1 MSGQVRT
8 GHARSGQV
16 GFPRA
21 SHPRWV
27 CFLGPATRPIRTS
40 LRSLTR
46 RPSRTRRLLWSVQA
60 ARTVVMVS
68 CTAHARWS
76 RFRGCPTHAHA
87 EFVRGRL
94 RAECAGL
101 GASNSGVGPR
111 TLQFRVWGALLLS
124 SAPPCPLLFPLLRSS
139 SLLFSAPLPLLSS
152 ASPFSSLFP
161 PALAAF
167 PAPVLFF
174 RAPLV
179 SSASPP
185 FWAPLPCSSA
195 LLCSSSAPPL
205 LFPDSLL
212 SSASRFRS
220 SPSLLFS
227 PLICISPAAFLSS
240 PLLLS
245 PPSLLFAAPL
255 LSRVPRRKRGLPPMA
270 EEQVF
275 SPFRAYLGRYLLY
288 FS

>member
-1 MSGQVRT
+1 M
-8 GHARSGQV
+8 
-16 GFPRA
+16 
-21 SHPRWV
+21 
-27 CFLGPATRPIRTS
+27 
-40 LRSLTR
+40 
-46 RPSRTRRLLWSVQA
+46 
-60 ARTVVMVS
+60 
-68 CTAHARWS
+68 
-76 RFRGCPTHAHA
+76 
-87 EFVRGRL
+87 
-94 RAECAGL
+94 
-101 GASNSGVGPR
+101 GAPR
-111 TLQFRVWGALLLS
+111 TLTQSSCAADSGQSARASGLGIRGLGPGPYSFGSGVLFSSPLL
-124 SAPPCPLLFPLLRSS
+124 PPCPLLFPLLRSS

-179 SSASPP
+179 SSAYPP
-185 FWAPLPCSSA
+185 LWAPLPCSSA